1 MSILPDLLA
10 ANEQYATRF
19 TSGDL
24 PPAPVRKLAIL
35 TCMDCRLMPAQMMGL
50 KEGDAH
56 VLRNAGARA
65 TPDAIRSLILSY
77 QVLGTQEFL
86 VVHHTECGMQRVTN
100 EDLRDQLREQ
110 GGEEVDEL
118 DFLPF
123 TDQVQALRED
133 VETIRS
139 SPFIPDTIPVSGLIF
154 DVKTGRLAHIV

>member
-1 MSILPDLLA
+1 MTILRDLLA
-10 ANEQYATRF
+10 ANEAYAGQF
-19 TSGDL
+19 AGQDL
-24 PPAPVRKLAIL
+24 SARPVRRLAIL

-77 QVLGTQEFL
+77 EVLGTREIL
-86 VVHHTECGMQRVTN
+86 VVHHTECGMQQVTN
-100 EDLRDQLREQ
+100 EGLREQLRERA
-110 GGEEVDEL
+110 GSEVEDL

-123 TDQVQALRED
+123 TDQVAALRDD

-139 SPFIPDTIPVSGLIF
+139 SSFIPDSVPVSGLIY
-154 DVKTGRLAHIV
+154 DVKTGRLEHVV